1 MPQLVIS
8 RLQEWENQQLGCRND
23 GASLSQVFM
32 MRRGATFI
40 SHLVEGPDTLRA
52 VPGFTPRFASN
63 PGGPVA
69 RDMQEG
75 MR

>member
-1 MPQLVIS
+1 MAIS
-8 RLQEWENQQLGCRND
+8 LG
-23 GASLSQVFM
+23 GIPHFQTYPSLSQVFM
-32 MRRGATFI
+32 MHRGATFI

-52 VPGFTPRFASN
+52 VPGFTARFASN